1 MMNTEYKLTEA
12 PLGKRLKVTG
22 INAGKEARHRLY
34 ALGVHIG
41 DEIIKLSNTK
51 WRPQLIQNL
60 TNGSSK
66 IAIGKGLSEKIFV
79 TESIDEN

>member
-1 MMNTEYKLTEA
+1 MEYKLIDA
-12 PLGKRLKVTG
+12 PLGKILKVTG
-22 INAGKEARHRLY
+22 IKAGKDARHRLY

-41 DEIIKLSNTK
+41 DKIIKLSNTK

-60 TNGSSK
+60 TSDSSK